1 MCAKPAA
8 SQTSSGA
15 AADISVSFD
24 MPGIDLVG
32 KVRVFDIWAQNFVGE
47 FSGSYTAKQV
57 PFHGTA
63 FLRLSLA

>member
-1 MCAKPAA
+1 
-8 SQTSSGA
+8 
-15 AADISVSFD
+15 

-32 KVRVFDIWAQNFVGE
+32 KVRVHVFDIWAQNSVGE

-63 FLRLSLA
+63 FLRLSPA